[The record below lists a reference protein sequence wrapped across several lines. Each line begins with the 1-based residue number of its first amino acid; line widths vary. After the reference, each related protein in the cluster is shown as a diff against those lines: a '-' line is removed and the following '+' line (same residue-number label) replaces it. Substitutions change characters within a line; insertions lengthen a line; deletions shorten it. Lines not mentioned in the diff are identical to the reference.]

1 MCNEHQ
7 SLMKGCKEGSR
18 KPQECGYR
26 ICNQKY
32 MFIGNGDEGKIK
44 YCTLSRKGGG
54 GATAAITSKCLI
66 VGIWGAD
73 VVMSND

>member
-1 MCNEHQ
+1 
-7 SLMKGCKEGSR
+7 
-18 KPQECGYR
+18 
-26 ICNQKY
+26 
-32 MFIGNGDEGKIK
+32 MFISNGDEGKIK

-66 VGIWGAD
+66 VGVWGAD